1 MDVVLALAIIMLGMY
16 IFYEI
21 INFEITSKENDKKY
35 KYFKKAKKAVK
46 QNNKK
51 KFWKYFELH
60 KKHSK
65 TQTDIFNNHYLEN
78 QYWKIK

>member
-35 KYFKKAKKAVK
+35 KYFKKAKKAYK
-46 QNNKK
+46 NKNKEKMFKYLTKYRK
-51 KFWKYFELH
+51 K
-60 KKHSK
+60 SK
-65 TQTDIFNNHYLEN
+65 NFSDFVNQQYLFNKYLE
-78 QYWKIK
+78 IK

>member
-51 KFWKYFELH
+51 KFCKYFKLH

-65 TQTDIFNNHYLEN
+65 TQADIFNNHYLQN